1 MRRVL
6 VLGLIAC
13 TVAVPLAAAVKPDRV
28 LVGSP
33 GQNATPG
40 MPTTLFVSVSMLP
53 DYRATNPFDGDS
65 RMWEGPDWH
74 VSDRTGKTTLDWQV
88 TFDNGVGSAGAMA
101 TKALVQDW
109 KVVARPAIQVPHVV
123 RGRKVGT
130 IRAVALLTEGPG
142 DNNAQYE
149 SVLAFELCKRVFVAA
164 DFALLT
170 PVADYAA
177 SPAEPYLVEGTPSG
191 DWNRARAVDAL
202 GTISLDGYLPAG
214 RVTARAAGRTVTG
227 TVRDCRNH
235 SMPGIQ
241 VRLMRGNAVAARAR
255 AAANGSYRLTA
266 PGPDDYRVVVTLAVT
281 GKGGSGVVQDARSAS
296 VRVR

>member
-1 MRRVL
+1 LL
-6 VLGLIAC
+6 VLALIAC

-53 DYRATNPFDGDS
+53 DYRATNHFDGDS
-65 RMWEGPDWH
+65 RAWQGPDYQ
-74 VSDRTGKTTLDWQV
+74 VSDRTGKTTFDWQV

-109 KVVARPAIQVPHVV
+109 KIVARPAIQVPHVV
-123 RGRKVGT
+123 RGRQVGT
-130 IRAVALLTEGPG
+130 IPAIAWLTEGPG

-149 SVLAFELCKRVFVAA
+149 SVLAFELCKRIFTAA
-164 DFALLT
+164 QFSLLS
-170 PVADYAA
+170 PSSDYAA
-177 SPAEPYLVEGTPSG
+177 SPAEPYLVKGTPSG
-191 DWNRARAVDAL
+191 DWNRAHALDAF
-202 GTISLDGYLPAG
+202 GAISLDGYLPVG
-214 RVTARAAGRTVTG
+214 RVTARTAGRSITG
-227 TVRDCRNH
+227 TVRDCRQH
-235 SMPGIQ
+235 PMPGIQ

-255 AAANGSYRLTA
+255 AAADGSYRLTA
-266 PGPDDYRVVVTLAVT
+266 PGPGAYRVVVNLAVT
-281 GKGGSGVVQDARSAS
+281 GKGGSGVVQEGRAAS